1 MGIYSSKKLDGDF
14 FFNWEW
20 LASGWNIKPRNRKR
34 TPRNLR
40 TTSLGP
46 KVGLKIGSSRQ
57 Y

>member
-20 LASGWNIKPRNRKR
+20 LASGWNIKPRNRRR
-34 TPRNLR
+34 TPRNSR
-40 TTSLGP
+40 TTSLGS